1 MSDRSDSDVAPETR
15 ALQGCCTA
23 IEWSNEPCHRQ
34 DKSTCQVDDKSLG
47 AKTEEETTTSESSA
61 DAAVSINS
69 PGSGTR
75 RALSSIQP
83 ATSRGTIGS
92 SKRRLPTQQT
102 ATRCYD
108 HRLEELK

>member
-34 DKSTCQVDDKSLG
+34 DKSTCQVDNKSLG

-83 ATSRGTIGS
+83 VGS

-108 HRLEELK
+108 PRLEELK